1 MDYKGH
7 LLVGYSVGLIFL
19 AVMNLTLGWFSKD
32 ILSLVIYSLVIGLYC
47 LLPDVDHPIST
58 ITWLFVG
65 ASVIGLA
72 YGFFFDMNIVYYS
85 FGLLCFTF
93 ICAQLFSHR
102 GFIHSITFCTLASI
116 PLFFIFGL
124 PVACLGLASAYS
136 HLAADGE
143 WLKLV

>member
-47 LLPDVDHPIST
+47 LLLDVDHPIST
-58 ITWLFVG
+58 ITWIFV
-65 ASVIGLA
+65 ASSLLGLV
-72 YGFFFDMNIVYYS
+72 YGFFLDRTIMYYS
-85 FGLLCFTF
+85 FGLLVFTY
-93 ICAQLFSHR
+93 ISAQLFPHR
-102 GFIHSITFCTLASI
+102 GFIHSITFCALASI

-124 PVACLGLASAYS
+124 PVACLGMASAYS